1 MSHQVLKHENW
12 YPGTGTNQTKY
23 EKHSQN
29 VTNNEVRKKTT
40 FGDIIFGENH
50 EKF

>member
-1 MSHQVLKHENW
+1 MSHQALKHENW

-29 VTNNEVRKKTT
+29 GSNNAVRKKA
-40 FGDIIFGENH
+40 FGNIIFGENH

>member
-1 MSHQVLKHENW
+1 MSHQALRHENW

-23 EKHSQN
+23 KKHSQN
-29 VTNNEVRKKTT
+29 GTNNAVKKKLLP
-40 FGDIIFGENH
+40 IIFGGNH

>member
-1 MSHQVLKHENW
+1 MSHQALKHENW

-29 VTNNEVRKKTT
+29 AERKKT
-40 FGDIIFGENH
+40 FGDIIIGENH